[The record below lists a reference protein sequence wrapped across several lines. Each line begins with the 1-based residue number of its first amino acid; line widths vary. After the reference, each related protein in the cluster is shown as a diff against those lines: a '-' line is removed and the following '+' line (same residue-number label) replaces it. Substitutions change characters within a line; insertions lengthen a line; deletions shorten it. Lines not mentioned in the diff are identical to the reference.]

1 MHKTKKEQDSMGT
14 QRYSILYSSKTG
26 NTKKLAEKIREV
38 LSEETCIP
46 RWMLRHYE
54 WHYKDI
60 MIEDLTILS
69 EFLGFEI
76 KITKKQAH
84 H

>member
-1 MHKTKKEQDSMGT
+1 MNTIRKARKKRRIT
-14 QRYSILYSSKTG
+14 LRK
-26 NTKKLAEKIREV
+26 

-46 RWMLRHYE
+46 KWILRHYE

-69 EFLGFEI
+69 EYLGFEI
-76 KITKKQAH
+76 EIIKKQAH

>member
-1 MHKTKKEQDSMGT
+1 MNIIRKARKKRRIT
-14 QRYSILYSSKTG
+14 QRK
-26 NTKKLAEKIREV
+26 

-46 RWMLRHYE
+46 KWILRHYE

-60 MIEDLTILS
+60 MIDDLTILS
-69 EFLGFEI
+69 EYLGFEI
-76 KITKKQAH
+76 EIIKKQAH

>member
-1 MHKTKKEQDSMGT
+1 MIKMNIVRNARKKQGIT
-14 QRYSILYSSKTG
+14 LRK
-26 NTKKLAEKIREV
+26 

-46 RWMLRHYE
+46 KWILRHYE

-60 MIEDLTILS
+60 MIDDLTILS

-76 KITKKQAH
+76 KTTKKQAH

>member
-1 MHKTKKEQDSMGT
+1 MIKMNIVRKARKKQGIT
-14 QRYSILYSSKTG
+14 LRK
-26 NTKKLAEKIREV
+26 

-46 RWMLRHYE
+46 KWILRHYE

-60 MIEDLTILS
+60 MIDDLTILS

-76 KITKKQAH
+76 KTTKKGL
-84 H
+84 